1 MDLRSPSL
9 QPRGKRKDW
18 TGSGGGKMELGTFS
32 MSVSLATLR
41 EEFEFYPR
49 EARALCGAA
58 L

>member
-1 MDLRSPSL
+1 MDLRSLSL

-18 TGSGGGKMELGTFS
+18 AGSGGGKMELGTFL

-41 EEFEFYPR
+41 EEFEFYPG
-49 EARALCGAA
+49 EAGALHGVA